1 MFSVHHVCMLVSGNV
16 QCASCVHVSEWK
28 CSVCVMCWNNIT
40 KVLISHVNKHTKV
53 YVSEWNVQCAWC
65 AEITSQK
72 FMLVSGNVQCA
83 WCAEITS
90 QNFLFHMLTSTHYQL
105 LTCMGLF
112 LMQRNWV
119 VEKYRNRIGL
129 LSLSIGI
136 TSYHLRHQYRSY
148 ITSVLLKHSWKC
160 NWSVYHIQSLLTTTI
175 IIIIFSK
182 QEHIIIAV
190 SLRNSC

>member
-1 MFSVHHVCMLVSGNV
+1 M
-16 QCASCVHVSEWK
+16 HVSEWK

-53 YVSEWNVQCAWC
+53 YVSEW
-65 AEITSQK
+65 
-72 FMLVSGNVQCA
+72 NVQCA